1 MCIKASSSHDNDVEF
16 DVGHTT
22 HIVADNQNPEQENL
36 TATHSGAT
44 PVDSLTPAGAYVQLA
59 I

>member
-1 MCIKASSSHDNDVEF
+1 MCVKASSSHDNEVEF
-16 DVGHTT
+16 DIGHTT
-22 HIVADNQNPEQENL
+22 LIVAEQENL